1 MSLREDREAVR
12 RFARELSIPF
22 RLLLDQEAESSRLF
36 GLWGH
41 PNTVLIDRQGRV
53 IGLVRGER
61 DWQSEPARRLVR
73 ALLQGDANSAER
85 LPPEKI
91 LATPDSYEGKE
102 VVVRGR
108 VVKLAR
114 AVFPNGRPYYALSVG
129 DERVA
134 LTVFSWNRPS
144 VREGDLVE
152 AAGVFHVWRYN
163 IRHMVDSSRIT
174 RLGSSN

>member
-1 MSLREDREAVR
+1 MSLGEDREAVR
-12 RFARELSIPF
+12 RFVKDLDIPF
-22 RLLLDQEAESSRLF
+22 RLLLDEEGESPRLF

-73 ALLQGDANSAER
+73 ELLQGYANSAGR

-91 LATPDSYEGKE
+91 LATPDSYEGQE

-108 VVKLAR
+108 VVKLTR
-114 AVFPNGRPYYALSVG
+114 AVFPNGRSYYALSVG

-134 LTVFSWNRPS
+134 LTVFSWKRPA
-144 VREGDLVE
+144 VREGDAVE
-152 AAGVFHVWRYN
+152 VAGVFHVWRYN
-163 IRHMVDSSRIT
+163 LRHMVDSSRIT